1 MRIPSTHT
9 RRWLP
14 LALLTLLGAQAQ
26 AAAPVNSQAS
36 LIDANRYLL
45 LFSATGDER
54 FQGYMENA
62 GKRLDASLAANN
74 DPALQELWNNF
85 QQGSR
90 KLVGSFATQQLTAQA
105 KMTQSLALEEPV
117 TAYLKTHP
125 QATPTLA
132 DNLRMRALLAA
143 REANLRSAD
152 PKQADA
158 EAEQIKALDAGI
170 QRQID
175 ALQKTDAP
183 LHTDLSTRWHYLLVS
198 QKNGKLL
205 PYPFN
210 AQIDAMLGKL
220 DAR

>member
-1 MRIPSTHT
+1 MRIPSTHL

-26 AAAPVNSQAS
+26 AAAPVSSQAS

-45 LFSATGDER
+45 LLSATGDER
-54 FQGYMENA
+54 FQTYMENT
-62 GKRLDASLAANN
+62 GKRLDASLAANQ
-74 DPALQELWNNF
+74 DPALRELWSNF

-90 KLVGSFATQQLTAQA
+90 KLVGSFATQKLTAQQ
-105 KMTQSLALEEPV
+105 KMSQSLALEEPV
-117 TAYLKTHP
+117 TAYLKAHP

-132 DNLRMRALLAA
+132 DNLRLRALLAA

-170 QRQID
+170 QQQID
-175 ALQKTDAP
+175 GLAKADPT
-183 LHTDLSTRWHYLLVS
+183 LHADLSNRWHYLQVS

>member
-1 MRIPSTHT
+1 MRIPSTHL

-26 AAAPVNSQAS
+26 AAAPVSSQAS

-45 LFSATGDER
+45 LLSATGDER
-54 FQGYMENA
+54 FQTYMENT
-62 GKRLDASLAANN
+62 GKRLDASLAANQ
-74 DPALQELWNNF
+74 DPALRELWSNF

-90 KLVGSFATQQLTAQA
+90 KLVGSFATQKLTAQQ
-105 KMTQSLALEEPV
+105 KMSQSLALEEPV
-117 TAYLKTHP
+117 TAYLKAHP
-125 QATPTLA
+125 QAAPTLA
-132 DNLRMRALLAA
+132 DNLRLRALLAA

-158 EAEQIKALDAGI
+158 EAAQIKALDAAI
-170 QRQID
+170 QQQID
-175 ALQKTDAP
+175 ALEKSDPP
-183 LHTDLSTRWHYLLVS
+183 LHADLSNRWHYLQVS